1 MSIDIHDLF
10 SFDERLSSFSL
21 GSFIKNHFLKNFF
34 VWLVQDAEV
43 LLRLLRH
50 PLDARL
56 ALGSEDPLFR
66 KEAQRECQVL
76 LPEVDGRSGLNFA

>member
-1 MSIDIHDLF
+1 MIVERTEVF
-10 SFDERLSSFSL
+10 SFFASVSLSASTFPASGDSL
-21 GSFIKNHFLKNFF
+21 EE
-34 VWLVQDAEV
+34 LVQDAEV